1 MYAVLRARVEE
12 LLAIGGPSLQKTV
25 HSGPVGKTVKIR
37 GLNPQAMLETKRLL
51 DRAIKGERFVETLGG
66 VRCVPVWS
74 PFFAHRYFDAYAAE
88 LESWIGKGHFTLNCL
103 TSDCATP
110 VSMTELSTVLGDG
123 FLPLMRLALD
133 EHVNTHAESLQFC
146 ITPDCLQVYALDGER
161 IVYCST
167 CAVSICTCCHV
178 EEHVGLTRAE

>member
-1 MYAVLRARVEE
+1 MCRASCFCQVHFLNGMYAVLRARVEE

-25 HSGPVGKTVKIR
+25 HSGPVGTTVKIR

-88 LESWIGKGHFTLNCL
+88 LRLSSCGH
-103 TSDCATP
+103 S
-110 VSMTELSTVLGDG
+110 
-123 FLPLMRLALD
+123 
-133 EHVNTHAESLQFC
+133 
-146 ITPDCLQVYALDGER
+146 
-161 IVYCST
+161 YCKDSF
-167 CAVSICTCCHV
+167 
-178 EEHVGLTRAE
+178 EVG